1 MITAPPGPAPAAGSP
16 PPAETEHRPATVELT
31 VGGMHCSAC
40 AIRIQGALASQPGVV
55 SAAVNLATNKAFVAF
70 DDTAVGT
77 DRLCEAVAGIGYSAT
92 PVEGGTSAGAPEH
105 TEHWFSRAAF
115 AWVLSIAAF
124 SLAMFGPATA
134 AAGWTVLVLAVAVE
148 LGGGWPFLRATVRL
162 ARHGGTSMDTLIAV
176 GTLAALAVT
185 AVETIAL
192 GGRHVHLGGG
202 GAFAAKLHGVMGP
215 LIISILATGRAVEER
230 ARDRA
235 GRAMHSLLALRPPT
249 GRVVSAVDDD
259 QGELVP
265 PESIPVAALVR
276 VRAGETIPLD
286 GVVVSGWSAVD
297 ESMLTGEP
305 LPRDRGPESFVT
317 GGTRNGSG
325 VLVVRV
331 GSIAAESV
339 LTRLQRLVD
348 EAQRDKA
355 PLQRIAD
362 RVSSIFVPVI
372 LLGSLLTFAAWW
384 WAAGNFGQAVL
395 SGIAV
400 LLVACPCAMG
410 LATPVA
416 MMVGCG
422 RASALGILIRSG
434 DALEQLARADTVAF
448 DKTGTLTERAA
459 RVTTVSPVSG
469 LSPAELLEL
478 AAAVEA
484 DSDHP
489 IAAAIRAAHV
499 AGSVG
504 SVGSVG
510 AVGSVGSVGAVSSP
524 SDEAGSPA
532 TSVAGNRELPGIG
545 VEGVV
550 GGRLVQVVRL
560 DESLLPSELSESVS
574 ERLSRG
580 ETLVLVTRD
589 RAVVGAI
596 AVSTPVRS
604 EAAAAVSHLRSM
616 GLATTILSGDSEP
629 AVRTVASELGIDGYA
644 AGLTASE
651 KLEAIHRLQEEH
663 HRVVMVGDGINDAPA
678 LAAADVGCAI
688 GSGTEAA
695 IANSDLALLGNDL
708 EGVPGAVGVARS
720 TLSIIQQN
728 FGWAMGYNLSALP
741 LAAAGLLDPLVA
753 AVAMGLSSL
762 IVVLNSL
769 RLMRLGRSG
778 LDRIQAPRVMR
789 GARGLALSVAVPI
802 VLFGGA
808 TAIGQVVSPAR
819 GQPLL
824 PTLPSIVDVALPG
837 GASAEVYLNSGDAGV
852 NGFHLVLE
860 RAGNAVDTTGVQVT
874 ATHIGLAPNPIRM
887 ALLSTGHY
895 LGYTVLATGTWH
907 FAVRVMIDG
916 RWDSFSVPRQLH

>member
-1 MITAPPGPAPAAGSP
+1 MITAPPGPSPAAGSP
-16 PPAETEHRPATVELT
+16 PPAETEHRPATVELA

-40 AIRIQGALASQPGVV
+40 ATRIQGALASQPGVV
-55 SAAVNLATNKAFVAF
+55 SAAVNLATNKAFVAY
-70 DDTAVGT
+70 DDASVGT
-77 DRLCEAVAGIGYSAT
+77 DRLCEAVAGIGYTAS
-92 PVEGGTSAGAPEH
+92 PVEAGASPGAPEH
-105 TEHWFSRAAF
+105 TEHWLGRAAF
-115 AWVLSIAAF
+115 AWALSIAAF
-124 SLAMFGPATA
+124 ALAMFGPATA

-265 PESIPVAALVR
+265 PESIPVGALVR
-276 VRAGETIPLD
+276 VRSGETIPLD

-331 GSIAAESV
+331 GSIASESV

-434 DALEQLARADTVAF
+434 DALEQLARADMVAF

-459 RVTTVSPVSG
+459 RVTTVSPITG
-469 LSPAELLEL
+469 LTPVELLEL

-499 AGSVG
+499 TGSVSGAGG
-504 SVGSVG
+504 SVSSTG
-510 AVGSVGSVGAVSSP
+510 AVTSA
-524 SDEAGSPA
+524 SDQTPA
-532 TSVAGNRELPGIG
+532 PAASVAGNRELPGLG

-550 GGRLVQVVRL
+550 GGHLVQVIRL
-560 DESLLPSELSESVS
+560 DESQLPSELSARVS
-574 ERLSRG
+574 EGLSRG

-629 AVRTVASELGIDGYA
+629 AVRTVATELGIDGYA

-651 KLEAIHRLQEEH
+651 KLDAIHRMQEEH

-695 IANSDLALLGNDL
+695 IANSDVALLGNDL

-769 RLMRLGRSG
+769 RLTRLGRSG

-808 TAIGQVVSPAR
+808 TALGQVVSPAR

-824 PTLPSIVDVALPG
+824 PTLPSIVDVGLPG
-837 GASAEVYLNSGDAGV
+837 GATAEVYLNSGNAGV
-852 NGFHLVLE
+852 NGFHLVVE
-860 RAGNAVDTTGVQVT
+860 RGGNAVDTTGVKVT
-874 ATHIGLAPNPIRM
+874 ATQSGLAPNPIRM

-895 LGYTVLATGTWH
+895 LGYTVLSTGTWH